1 MQLVLFFGLPFPM
14 FFGLLINQKDTID
27 YMLPGIMGYGFDFGY
42 LGLVGLIIY
51 VLGTIIIGFKILA
64 SYREKREKN
73 SKKYLGKE
81 VLLTGALAAFSAQ
94 SLIGLFIFNRTI
106 NGMAILSFMFLG
118 ALILANAV
126 TLKSRT

>member
-1 MQLVLFFGLPFPM
+1 MKLDGKKIIILLVVF
-14 FFGLLINQKDTID
+14 
-27 YMLPGIMGYGFDFGY
+27 
-42 LGLVGLIIY
+42 

-64 SYREKREKN
+64 MYREKREKN

-81 VLLTGALAAFSAQ
+81 VLLTGALAAFCSQ

-106 NGMAILSFMFLG
+106 NGTALLSFMFLG
-118 ALILANAV
+118 CLILANAV